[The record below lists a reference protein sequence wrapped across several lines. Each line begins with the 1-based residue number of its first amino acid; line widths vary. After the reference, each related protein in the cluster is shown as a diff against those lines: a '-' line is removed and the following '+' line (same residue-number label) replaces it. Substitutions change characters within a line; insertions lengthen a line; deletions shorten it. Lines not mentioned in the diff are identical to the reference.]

1 MKIPVYARPSGIFY
15 IHTRIDRRQFKRSL
29 GTRDKATAM
38 LRALNVLKALALM
51 DKNKLRTF
59 EIDLSRGVF
68 KSEEGN
74 DEDRK
79 ALIEAMKLLPPVT
92 IQSQPEARTSTN
104 TKSLRLLELLDK
116 FFSIRKKLTQAT
128 IDAYKANINEFSDF
142 LKNPQ
147 ISKIIGSDITRFQEY
162 LLTKNNTT
170 RTIDN
175 KTAVIRALFNFAIKQ
190 GYYFDTNPAQNRTLM
205 TNREKTR
212 EQYAIFY
219 LEEILS
225 IYSSENLKPHK
236 GKDLDFYWVLVLA
249 LITGC
254 RVGELTTL
262 RKNQIV
268 ESEGIHFVR
277 IEKSKTDA
285 GIREIPIPEV
295 IYKDFKVFV
304 DKQTTD
310 KVFKYR
316 ERDGKGAGNAVGKK
330 FSRYLQSLK
339 IEREKLVFHS
349 IRKFFNNFLKDNGIS
364 TELRCQIIGHEF
376 EGTNNQIYSDKYPLP
391 FVAEQITK
399 AQHALLVKI
408 KYFKTE
414 F

>member
-1 MKIPVYARPSGIFY
+1 
-15 IHTRIDRRQFKRSL
+15 
-29 GTRDKATAM
+29 
-38 LRALNVLKALALM
+38 M

-92 IQSQPEARTSTN
+92 IQSQADPRTSTN